1 MYYYAIFKCNICNI
15 IREERKESIILI
27 FIMKNSEKKSKF
39 RQSKEWKEFR
49 KRIFDKQDGK
59 DIITGKKLYR
69 GYNVHHLDISAEN
82 YDKLIEEN
90 FVALNKQTHEALHF
104 LFRYY
109 QKDTAI
115 LDKLKTV
122 LDRMN
127 ELNK

>member
-1 MYYYAIFKCNICNI
+1 
-15 IREERKESIILI
+15 
-27 FIMKNSEKKSKF
+27 MKNSEKKLKF
-39 RQSKEWKEFR
+39 RQTKEWKEFR
-49 KRIFDKQDGK
+49 IKIAEKQDKK
-59 DIITGKKLYR
+59 DIITGKPLRKC
-69 GYNVHHLDISAEN
+69 YNCHHLDMSAEN

-109 QKDTAI
+109 QKDPTI
-115 LDKLKTV
+115 LDRLKTI

>member
-1 MYYYAIFKCNICNI
+1 
-15 IREERKESIILI
+15 
-27 FIMKNSEKKSKF
+27 MKAKDIKAKF
-39 RQSKEWKEFR
+39 RQTKDWKAFR

-59 DIITGKKLYR
+59 DIITGKKLYK
-69 GYNVHHLDISAEN
+69 GYSVHHLDMSEAN

-109 QKDTAI
+109 QKDPTI
-115 LDKLKTV
+115 LDRLKTI

-127 ELNK
+127 ELN

>member
-1 MYYYAIFKCNICNI
+1 
-15 IREERKESIILI
+15 
-27 FIMKNSEKKSKF
+27 MKAKDVKAKF

-69 GYNVHHLDISAEN
+69 GYNVHHCDMSAEN
-82 YDKLIEEN
+82 YDQLIEEN
-90 FVALNKQTHEALHF
+90 FIAVNKQTHDALHF
-104 LFRYY
+104 LFRYF
-109 QKDTAI
+109 QKDPNI
-115 LDKLKTV
+115 LDRFKEV

>member
-1 MYYYAIFKCNICNI
+1 
-15 IREERKESIILI
+15 
-27 FIMKNSEKKSKF
+27 MKAKDIKAKF
-39 RQSKEWKEFR
+39 RKTKTWKEFR

-59 DIITGKKLYR
+59 DVITGKKLYR
-69 GYNVHHLDISAEN
+69 GYNVHHLDMSEAN

-90 FVALNKQTHEALHF
+90 FVAVNKQTHEALHF

-109 QKDTAI
+109 QKDPTI
-115 LDKLKTV
+115 LDRLKTI